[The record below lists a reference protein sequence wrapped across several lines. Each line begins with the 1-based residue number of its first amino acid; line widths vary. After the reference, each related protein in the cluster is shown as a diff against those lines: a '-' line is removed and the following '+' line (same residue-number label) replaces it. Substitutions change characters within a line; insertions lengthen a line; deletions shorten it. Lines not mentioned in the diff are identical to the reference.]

1 MNKSKMY
8 SGKII
13 GLETTVDVGEE
24 SMEDDS

>member
-1 MNKSKMY
+1 MNRFKMY

-13 GLETTVDVGEE
+13 GLETTMDVGEE